1 MVTDILLAALASC
14 SLCAVQAQPSAAQND
29 TVFLADYGIR
39 PYSYENLSGKL
50 RTVLD
55 DCRRSGAKVLVL
67 EKGRYDFWP
76 EDACRRDYF
85 ISNTSSEEECP
96 SKTKTLGILLDDM
109 HDFTVEGS
117 GATLMF
123 HGKMTMVA
131 LDRCRNIV
139 LRNLH
144 FDFER
149 PGGSELTYTKVD
161 GRGVEVALHRDS
173 RYELVDRRIRL
184 IGEGWQ
190 TEKIHCIEHDAATGR
205 FFYSRGYDILSAA
218 PADEVAPG
226 IVRFA
231 TPPDFR
237 PQVGNTLTVRDIIR
251 DQVGMFLVQSEQVVL
266 EHVHIH
272 FMHALGIVSQY
283 SREITM
289 RDVVCMPREESG
301 RLLASEADFMHFS
314 GCSGKIRILGCGFS
328 GAQDDPVNV
337 HGTNLRAVA
346 QPGDSILQLRFMHP
360 QSYGFDAFFVGDTVA
375 FVKAAAMR
383 RFAFATITAV
393 NRRSDRIVEVAFDRP
408 VPVGLELGRDC
419 VENMTCTPEVEIRNC
434 RFTHTS
440 TRGTLV
446 TTPRKVVIAGNTYCK
461 TGMSAILIEGDAE
474 GWYESG
480 PVKDVLIENN
490 TFIDCA
496 YNGGP
501 KHAVIALHPSNTEV
515 DASLPVH
522 ENIRIVGN
530 KFLIAGNPVLYAKS
544 TRGLVFRGNEIEPL
558 PGTEIPAQG
567 LFLLDGCTEVRI
579 EDNACP
585 QKIGPA
591 HIRTEHMEHMK
602 KGYVR
607 CR

>member
-1 MVTDILLAALASC
+1 MRNFMLFVFAS
-14 SLCAVQAQPSAAQND
+14 SALCAVQAQPAVPHKD
-29 TVFLADYGIR
+29 TVFVADYGIR
-39 PYSYENLSGKL
+39 PYTYQSISGKL

-55 DCRRSGAKVLVL
+55 DCKRLGAKVLVL
-67 EKGRYDFWP
+67 ENGRYDFWP

-96 SKTKTLGILLDDM
+96 SKTKTLGILLDGM
-109 HDFTVEGS
+109 HDLTVEGN

-131 LDRCRNIV
+131 LDRCRNIT

-161 GRGVEVALHRDS
+161 DRGVEVALHRDS
-173 RYELVDRRIRL
+173 RYDIADGRIRL

-190 TEKIHCIEHDAATGR
+190 TEKIHCIEHDAATDR
-205 FFYSRGYDILSAA
+205 FYFSRGYEILASS
-218 PADEVAPG
+218 PATEVSRG
-226 IVRFA
+226 VVRFS
-231 TPPDFR
+231 TPNDFR
-237 PQVGNTLTVRDIIR
+237 PQVGNTLTVRDVIR
-251 DQVGMFLVQSEQVVL
+251 DQVGMFIFQSEGVAL
-266 EHVHIH
+266 ESVQIH

-283 SREITM
+283 SRNIAM
-289 RDVVCMPREESG
+289 RDIVCMPREGSG

-314 GCSGKIRILGCGFS
+314 GCSGKISILGCRYS
-328 GAQDDPVNV
+328 GVQDDPINV

-346 QPGDSILQLRFMHP
+346 QPGDSTLQLRFMHP
-360 QSYGFDAFFVGDTVA
+360 QSYGFEAFFAGDTVA
-375 FVKAAAMR
+375 FVRAAAMR
-383 RFAFATITAV
+383 RFAFARVTAA
-393 NRRSDRIVEVAFDRP
+393 RRLSDRLTEVDFDRP
-408 VPVGLELGRDC
+408 VPAGLQLGSDC
-419 VENMTCTPEVEIRNC
+419 VENITCTPEVEVRNC
-434 RFTHTS
+434 FFTHTS

-446 TTPRKVVIAGNTYCK
+446 TTPRKVVIAGNTYLK

-501 KHAVIALHPSNTEV
+501 EHAVIALHLSNTEV
-515 DASLPVH
+515 DAGSPVH

-530 KFLIAGNPVLYAKS
+530 RFLIAGNPVLYAKS
-544 TRGLVFRGNEIEPL
+544 TAVVLFLDNVIEPL
-558 PGTEIPAQG
+558 PGTDIPAEG
-567 LFLLDGCTEVRI
+567 LFILDCCKDVRI

-585 QKIGPA
+585 QKITPA
-591 HIRTEHMEHMK
+591 SIRMQRMK
-602 KGYVR
+602 RGYVR